1 MDDILSVFPLCR
13 QHAEHGN
20 VYACESLEAGHRT
33 IKPAEV
39 NMWINQMVHLFF
51 CFNIICCRNF
61 LLAVVYVC
69 AMTFYSIA
77 FQVLCQV

>member
-1 MDDILSVFPLCR
+1 MSVDDILSVFPLCR

-51 CFNIICCRNF
+51 CF
-61 LLAVVYVC
+61 
-69 AMTFYSIA
+69 
-77 FQVLCQV
+77 